1 MRTKL
6 KIRDRNVR
14 YKSRNR
20 NVRYKRALRNLL
32 SLKLSI
38 DSLASRTSRASSA
51 TDRAEKADGGVD
63 SFIVMSLFVV

>member
-6 KIRDRNVR
+6 KI
-14 YKSRNR
+14 RNR
-20 NVRYKRALRNLL
+20 NVRYKRALR
-32 SLKLSI
+32 I